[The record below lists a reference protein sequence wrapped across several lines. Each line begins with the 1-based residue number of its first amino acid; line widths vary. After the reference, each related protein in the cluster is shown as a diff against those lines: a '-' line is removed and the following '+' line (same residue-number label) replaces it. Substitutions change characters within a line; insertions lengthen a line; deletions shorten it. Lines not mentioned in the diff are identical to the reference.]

1 MTAEGILARGKANYE
16 AGKFLDNSETLA
28 YEKTLPST
36 KDTVNDTVKDTVKD
50 TVNPKNKSKEAKD
63 APPTK

>member
-28 YEKTLPST
+28 YVKTLS
-36 KDTVNDTVKDTVKD
+36 KEE
-50 TVNPKNKSKEAKD
+50 PKVEEKPEEKPKEAKD
-63 APPTK
+63 GRQPK